1 VLSRTSRT
9 SALSEI
15 RDIAGRP
22 VISRGVVYAVSH
34 SGVMS
39 AMDIRSGQPKWAP
52 LPIGGVNAPLPV
64 GEVVYVVS
72 KEGELTVINRDSGQI
87 YWTRDLNE
95 GRVRQEGGMFGF
107 FDRTVRPI
115 WSGPLM
121 ASSRLVL
128 TNSDGELVA
137 LDPKTGAQTA
147 SIRMGGPVYIAPAAY
162 NGALY
167 VLTDKGDLVSIR

>member
-1 VLSRTSRT
+1 MT
-9 SALSEI
+9 
-15 RDIAGRP
+15 
-22 VISRGVVYAVSH
+22 
-34 SGVMS
+34 
-39 AMDIRSGQPKWAP
+39 P
-52 LPIGGVNAPLPV
+52 LL
-64 GEVVYVVS
+64 
-72 KEGELTVINRDSGQI
+72 
-87 YWTRDLNE
+87 
-95 GRVRQEGGMFGF
+95 GMFGF

-128 TNSDGELVA
+128 TNSDGDLVA

-147 SIRMGGPVYIAPAAY
+147 SLRLGAPIYIAPAAY